1 MLFFSKRPTVKSL
14 LSVKP
19 FVVFPLLALS
29 SQAFAKSSEV
39 VAGEAQRWG
48 MNMPQGVTATGH
60 EIYDLHMLIF
70 MICVWIGVVV
80 FGVMFYSMIMHR
92 KSAGAVPSK
101 FHESTL
107 VELAW
112 TIIPAIILVAMAVPA
127 TSTLIKIYDTS
138 DADIDI
144 KVVGYRWKW
153 QYEYLGEEV
162 SFFSNLTTPQD
173 EIYGRV
179 PKGEHYLLEVDE
191 PVVIPINKKVRFLIT
206 ANDVIHAWWVP
217 ALAVKRDA
225 IPGYINDVWTIVDE
239 PGIYRGQC
247 AELCGKAHGF
257 MPIVVH
263 AMEEVDYQQW
273 LDTKKV
279 EAEELKLAMSQ
290 SFSMDDLYARGE
302 KVYQTNCVACHGPA
316 GAGGVGPSLI
326 GSSITTGPMNGHLS
340 LMINGVQG
348 SAMQAFGEQL
358 NNIDMAAVITYKRNA
373 WGNNMGDMLQ
383 PVDVLNHKRSL

>member
-1 MLFFSKRPTVKSL
+1 
-14 LSVKP
+14 
-19 FVVFPLLALS
+19 
-29 SQAFAKSSEV
+29 
-39 VAGEAQRWG
+39 
-48 MNMPQGVTATGH
+48 
-60 EIYDLHMLIF
+60 
-70 MICVWIGVVV
+70 
-80 FGVMFYSMIMHR
+80 MIMHR

-112 TIIPAIILVAMAVPA
+112 TIIPALILVAMAVPA

-144 KVVGYRWKW
+144 KVVGYQWKW

-173 EIYGRV
+173 EIYGRA

-206 ANDVIHAWWVP
+206 ANDVLHAWWVP

-247 AELCGKAHGF
+247 AELCGKSHGF

-273 LDTKKV
+273 LVAKKV

-290 SFSMDDLYARGE
+290 SFSMDELYARGE
-302 KVYQTNCVACHGPA
+302 KVYQTNCVACHGPT
-316 GAGGVGPSLI
+316 GAGGVGPTLI

-358 NNIDMAAVITYKRNA
+358 NNIDLAAVITYKRNA